1 MEVPPFQNMAE
12 IDPVATFHALEI
24 VEVSNRKGVLVDLAD
39 PVVQVVP
46 PPEAVVAGQAS
57 NKYTPAS
64 STKISFPSTLILL
77 WSLRTKT
84 VSTYLSVT
92 SNFNTRTANKSPSS
106 PGESSKPFK

>member
-1 MEVPPFQNMAE
+1 MDVTPFQNLAE
-12 IDPVATFHALEI
+12 IDPVATFQAFAI
-24 VEVSNRKGVLVDLAD
+24 VAVSNRKGVLVDFAA

-64 STKISFPSTLILL
+64 STKIFFPAIIILL

>member
-1 MEVPPFQNMAE
+1 MEAVTAFQ
-12 IDPVATFHALEI
+12 ALAI
-24 VEVSNRKGVLVDLAD
+24 VVVCNLKGVLVDLAA
-39 PVVQVVP
+39 PVVHVVP
-46 PPEAVVAGQAS
+46 PPDAVVAGQAS